1 MDRYERIQVIGRGA
15 HGICH
20 LCRRRDDPNRQKVVV
35 KTVSL
40 EGLGKKDEDAIMGEV
55 KVLKMLRHP
64 NIIRFHEHFRNEGA
78 LNIVMHYAEG
88 GTLEKLIH
96 EQKTPFQ
103 ENRVMYYFT
112 QVAMALDFMH
122 SKQILHRDL
131 KTQNILLNRRQSIV
145 MLSDFGISKQ
155 LTMRSVASTVVGTP
169 NYLSPEICEGR
180 SYNQKSDIWSLG
192 CVLFELVELR
202 RAFEGENIS
211 VIVLKVTKGSHNP
224 ISERVPKP
232 IKGLIEKMLSL
243 NEKDRPNIKDLLTE
257 PIVLHMVMHLN
268 LDMGRI
274 SPSNP
279 QNYGSSST
287 AMDRR
292 LAQNRQLRTT
302 PTAASMK

>member
-1 MDRYERIQVIGRGA
+1 MERYEKVQVIGRGA

-20 LCRRRDDPNRQKVVV
+20 LCRRKDDKNREKVVV

-40 EGLGKKDEDAIMGEV
+40 EGLGEKGEEAIMGEV
-55 KVLKMLRHP
+55 RVLRMLRHP
-64 NIIRFHEHFRNEGA
+64 NIIRFHESFRHEGA

-88 GTLEKLIH
+88 GTLERLIH
-96 EQKTPFQ
+96 EQKQPFQ

-112 QVAMALDFMH
+112 QIVMALDFMH

-131 KTQNILLNRRQSIV
+131 KTQNILLNRRQTMV

-180 SYNQKSDIWSLG
+180 PYNQKSDIWSLG

-202 RAFEGENIS
+202 RAFEGENLS
-211 VIVLKVTKGSHNP
+211 SIVLKVTKGNHNP
-224 ISERVPKP
+224 ISDRVSQQVR
-232 IKGLIEKMLSL
+232 ILIERMFNL
-243 NEKDRPNIKDLLTE
+243 NEKERPSVKEILTE

-274 SPSNP
+274 SPMNP
-279 QNYGSSST
+279 LTSGCST
-287 AMDRR
+287 YADRR
-292 LAQNRQLRTT
+292 VAANRQLRTT
-302 PTAASMK
+302 PAAASLK